1 MEPFPVKLM
10 KEDDTVKEPYT
21 DAEIA
26 RLLQKPKTNRWVE
39 WRNWALVNYF
49 VATGNRASTVV
60 NLRVKDIDFE
70 KMTIFLAKVKNR
82 RQQFVPLSG
91 SLKDVLLEYLQT
103 WEAMPD
109 DFLFASFSGKQL
121 SVQTL
126 RCVIKDY
133 NAERGVSKSSIHLFR
148 HYFAKA
154 FVLNG
159 GGMVQLQA
167 LMGHS
172 TMEMSRHYVNLYG
185 QDLHLN
191 YEMYNPLDTFSKRA
205 GSNSHTAFN

>member
-1 MEPFPVKLM
+1 
-10 KEDDTVKEPYT
+10 
-21 DAEIA
+21 
-26 RLLQKPKTNRWVE
+26 
-39 WRNWALVNYF
+39 
-49 VATGNRASTVV
+49 
-60 NLRVKDIDFE
+60 
-70 KMTIFLAKVKNR
+70 
-82 RQQFVPLSG
+82 
-91 SLKDVLLEYLQT
+91 
-103 WEAMPD
+103 MPD
-109 DFLFASFSGKQL
+109 DFLFASFSWKQL

-159 GGMVQLQA
+159 GRMIQLQA
-167 LMGHS
+167 LLGHT

-191 YEMYNPLDTFSKRA
+191 YEMQDLQDAYDDYINAQNRL
-205 GSNSHTAFN
+205 GN

>member
-1 MEPFPVKLM
+1 MQVQQQGRNIQRNDYVMRWKLVTFCDVLM

-82 RQQFVPLSG
+82 R
-91 SLKDVLLEYLQT
+91 
-103 WEAMPD
+103 
-109 DFLFASFSGKQL
+109 
-121 SVQTL
+121 
-126 RCVIKDY
+126 
-133 NAERGVSKSSIHLFR
+133 
-148 HYFAKA
+148 
-154 FVLNG
+154 
-159 GGMVQLQA
+159 
-167 LMGHS
+167 
-172 TMEMSRHYVNLYG
+172 
-185 QDLHLN
+185 
-191 YEMYNPLDTFSKRA
+191 
-205 GSNSHTAFN
+205 

>member
-1 MEPFPVKLM
+1 
-10 KEDDTVKEPYT
+10 
-21 DAEIA
+21 
-26 RLLQKPKTNRWVE
+26 
-39 WRNWALVNYF
+39 
-49 VATGNRASTVV
+49 
-60 NLRVKDIDFE
+60 
-70 KMTIFLAKVKNR
+70 
-82 RQQFVPLSG
+82 
-91 SLKDVLLEYLQT
+91 
-103 WEAMPD
+103 MPD
-109 DFLFASFSGKQL
+109 DYLFASFSGKQL
-121 SVQTL
+121 SVHSL

-191 YEMYNPLDTFSKRA
+191 YEMYNPLDTFNKRA